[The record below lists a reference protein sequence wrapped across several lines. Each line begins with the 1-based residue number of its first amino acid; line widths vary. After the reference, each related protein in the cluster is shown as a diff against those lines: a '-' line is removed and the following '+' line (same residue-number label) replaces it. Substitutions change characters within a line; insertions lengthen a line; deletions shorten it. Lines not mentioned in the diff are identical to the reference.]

1 MSLDN
6 LFSDKK
12 TVTVSGL
19 YSGVGKTL
27 LAEYI
32 TSMVNDIAAIKITI
46 NDFFTLVTDDEK
58 SIMVEGKDTFR
69 LKSRGAKKVVWV
81 RSKEEDIEEAV
92 QQALYLINDCKKILV
107 EGNSILNYMTPD
119 LAIFVCD
126 EKLSNINKLKPS
138 RLTALKKADIIINN
152 IRDDSATNRS
162 AVEKVCKKVNKK
174 IPFISLNLKD
184 GAAVLQ
190 TLKDILSQRGF

>member
-107 EGNSILNYMTPD
+107 EGSSILNYMTPD

-126 EKLSNINKLKPS
+126 EKLDNISNLKSS

-152 IRDDSATNRS
+152 IRNDSATNHN
-162 AVEKVCKKVNKK
+162 AVEKVCKEINKN

-184 GAAVLQ
+184 GSSVLQ
-190 TLKDILSQRGF
+190 TLKDVLSQRGF

>member
-1 MSLDN
+1 MSLDI

-32 TSMVNDIAAIKITI
+32 VSIINNIAAIKITI

-69 LKSRGAKKVVWV
+69 LRSQGAKKVVWV
-81 RSKEEDIEEAV
+81 RSKEDDIEDAIK
-92 QQALYLINDCKKILV
+92 QAIHLINDCKKILV
-107 EGNSILNYMTPD
+107 EGSSILNYMTPD

-126 EKLSNINKLKPS
+126 EKLDNISNLKSS
-138 RLTALKKADIIINN
+138 RLTSLKKADIIINN
-152 IRDDSATNRS
+152 IRDDSVTNHN
-162 AVEKVCKKVNKK
+162 AVEKVCKEINKN

-190 TLKDILSQRGF
+190 TLKDVLSQRGF